1 MEFEG
6 YLIPEDLLYTHEH
19 DWLRMDENSN
29 GVVGI
34 TDYATKTLNEVV
46 YVDMPSISSDV
57 MHMAPFGSVESVKAV
72 SDLYSPL
79 TGKISKVND
88 LLRTNPELISQ
99 SPYDKGWIIEISPS
113 SRDSEIKALLSPQEY
128 ADVIK
133 QLAKK

>member
-1 MEFEG
+1 M
-6 YLIPEDLLYTHEH
+6 IPEDLLYTHEH

-46 YVDMPSISSDV
+46 YVDMPGISSDV
-57 MHMAPFGSVESVKAV
+57 THMAPFGSVESVKAI

-113 SRDSEIKALLSPQEY
+113 SGDSEIKTLLCPQEY

-133 QLAKK
+133 QLANK